1 MVTYINN
8 KNEFDPIVYVIF
20 SMSSQLWGLGNKPS
34 NLVGYL
40 LLQTGKNIMEFYICS
55 LHLHRKIHLMQEKT
69 CRTSTPPRRYIWIFP
84 NYSHFND
91 AIFQRIGYS
100 TYYLQEWNPQNK
112 LDLARTRYEST
123 VIVDNYANWHI
134 CSEE

>member
-91 AIFQRIGYS
+91 AIFNTKFITNS
-100 TYYLQEWNPQNK
+100 LVEVHN
-112 LDLARTRYEST
+112 
-123 VIVDNYANWHI
+123 HI
-134 CSEE
+134 KSPTHFSSKMMQCLRPLRLPLLT